1 MAVSLIETIKN
12 EEPEILK
19 ESIKIDNS
27 VLTEGCMPC
36 QVKEIIQE
44 SIKNDEEINSNL
56 DKPVIVAN
64 TIIEPKELNEWGFQ
78 SDPLKLNHLN
88 FEEKNTNAVEAKT
101 LELVNPV
108 TVDVLKLCLLENPKA
123 TEREEL
129 LNELI
134 PKHSEDSNIFE
145 ELKKPYKE
153 TPTKKYQ

>member
-1 MAVSLIETIKN
+1 
-12 EEPEILK
+12 
-19 ESIKIDNS
+19 
-27 VLTEGCMPC
+27 
-36 QVKEIIQE
+36 
-44 SIKNDEEINSNL
+44 
-56 DKPVIVAN
+56 
-64 TIIEPKELNEWGFQ
+64 LNEWGFQ